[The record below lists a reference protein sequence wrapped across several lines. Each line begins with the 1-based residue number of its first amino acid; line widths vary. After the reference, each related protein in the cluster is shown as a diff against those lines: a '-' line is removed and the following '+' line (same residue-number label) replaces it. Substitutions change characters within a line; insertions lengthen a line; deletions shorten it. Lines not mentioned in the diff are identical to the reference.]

1 MSFMENEFTIKYR
14 FHWCGP
20 CLKDDDTKTETII
33 NSDGTV
39 TARNYDHHGAN
50 GHYRLVERASG
61 FVSKEDAKRL
71 YQDLLNLV
79 QYHDEQIAAITDAVA
94 EAIIE
99 APGIKIAIDAGIS
112 NGEVYCGGM
121 IDKVLNSIEMKWESV
136 IRSA

>member
-1 MSFMENEFTIKYR
+1 MENEFTIKYR

-79 QYHDEQIAAITDAVA
+79 QYHDEQIAAIPDAVA

>member
-1 MSFMENEFTIKYR
+1 MENEFTIKYR

>member
-1 MSFMENEFTIKYR
+1 MENEFTIKYR

-61 FVSKEDAKRL
+61 FVPKEDAERL
-71 YQDLLNLV
+71 YQDLMDLV
-79 QYHDEQIAAITDAVA
+79 HHHDEQIASMADADA
-94 EAIIE
+94 EAVIE
-99 APGIKIAIDAGIS
+99 APGIKISMDAGIC
-112 NGEVYCGGM
+112 NGEVCCGSL
-121 IDKVLNSIEMKWESV
+121 IDELLDKIELQWESV
-136 IRSA
+136 V

>member
-1 MSFMENEFTIKYR
+1 MENEFTIKYR

-39 TARNYDHHGAN
+39 TARNYDHHGAT

-61 FVSKEDAKRL
+61 FVPKEDAERL

-79 QYHDEQIAAITDAVA
+79 QYHDEQIAAIPDAVA

>member
-1 MSFMENEFTIKYR
+1 MENEFTIKYR

-79 QYHDEQIAAITDAVA
+79 QYHDEQIAAIPDAVA

-121 IDKVLNSIEMKWESV
+121 IDDVLNSIELKWESV

>member
-1 MSFMENEFTIKYR
+1 MENEFTIKYR

-61 FVSKEDAKRL
+61 FVPKEDAKRL

-79 QYHDEQIAAITDAVA
+79 QYHDEQIAAIPDAVA

-121 IDKVLNSIEMKWESV
+121 IDKVLNSIEMKWKSV

>member
-1 MSFMENEFTIKYR
+1 MENEFTIKYR

-50 GHYRLVERASG
+50 GPYRLVERAGG
-61 FVSKEDAKRL
+61 FVPKEDAKRL

-79 QYHDEQIAAITDAVA
+79 QYHDEQIAAIPDAVA

>member
-1 MSFMENEFTIKYR
+1 MENEFTIKYR

-99 APGIKIAIDAGIS
+99 APGIKISIDAGIS

-121 IDKVLNSIEMKWESV
+121 IDDVLNSIELKWESV
-136 IRSA
+136 IRSELQN

>member
-1 MSFMENEFTIKYR
+1 MDNEFTIKYR

-61 FVSKEDAKRL
+61 FVPKEDAKRL

-79 QYHDEQIAAITDAVA
+79 QYHDEQIAAIPDAVA

-121 IDKVLNSIEMKWESV
+121 IDKVLNSIEMKWKSV

>member
-1 MSFMENEFTIKYR
+1 MENEFTIKYR

-20 CLKDDDTKTETII
+20 CLQYDDTKTETII

-39 TARNYDHHGAN
+39 TVRNYDHHGAN

-61 FVSKEDAKRL
+61 FVPKEDAERL
-71 YQDLLNLV
+71 YQELLNLV
-79 QYHDEQIAAITDAVA
+79 QYHDEQIAAMPDAVA

-99 APGIKIAIDAGIS
+99 TPGIKISIDAGIS
-112 NGEVYCGGM
+112 NGEVCCGSM
-121 IDKVLNSIEMKWESV
+121 IDEVLNSIEMKWESV

>member
-1 MSFMENEFTIKYR
+1 MENEFTIKYR

-61 FVSKEDAKRL
+61 FVPKEDAKRL

-79 QYHDEQIAAITDAVA
+79 QYHDEQIAAIPDAVA

>member
-1 MSFMENEFTIKYR
+1 MENEFTIKYR

-61 FVSKEDAKRL
+61 FVPKEDAKRL

-79 QYHDEQIAAITDAVA
+79 QYHDEQIAAIPDAVA

-99 APGIKIAIDAGIS
+99 APGIKISIDAGIS

-121 IDKVLNSIEMKWESV
+121 IDKVLNSIELKWESV

>member
-1 MSFMENEFTIKYR
+1 MENEFTIKYR

-61 FVSKEDAKRL
+61 FVPKEDAKRL

-79 QYHDEQIAAITDAVA
+79 QYHDEQIAAIPDAVA

-99 APGIKIAIDAGIS
+99 VPGIKIAIDAGIS

>member
-1 MSFMENEFTIKYR
+1 MENEFTIKYR

-33 NSDGTV
+33 HSDGTV
-39 TARNYDHHGAN
+39 LARNYDHHGAN

-79 QYHDEQIAAITDAVA
+79 QYHDEQIAAIPDAVA